1 VSNLTIRALSTTP
14 VKGTR
19 LHTVDRVVLDTAGAR
34 GDRRFYVIDGRDRM
48 VNAKQL
54 GELITLVASYSEDE
68 RRLKISFPDGRVV
81 DGEIRLGETVET
93 RFYSQPVT
101 AQLVD
106 GAWSGALSEYL
117 GRPMRLVQALDGGAV
132 DRGADGGVT
141 LISSA
146 SLRKLA
152 EAGERDGVDPR
163 RFRMLIE
170 VDGIDAHA
178 EDRWVGRS
186 ACVGEARVR
195 FRGHVGRCLITSR
208 DPETGRIDVPTL
220 EILERYRSGL
230 NTTEPLPFGIYGQ
243 VLEPGTVRVGD
254 AVSIEG

>member
-1 VSNLTIRALSTTP
+1 VSNLTIRALSTAP

-34 GDRRFYVIDGRDRM
+34 GDRRFYVIDGHDRM

-68 RRLKISFPDGRVV
+68 RRLKISFPDGHVV